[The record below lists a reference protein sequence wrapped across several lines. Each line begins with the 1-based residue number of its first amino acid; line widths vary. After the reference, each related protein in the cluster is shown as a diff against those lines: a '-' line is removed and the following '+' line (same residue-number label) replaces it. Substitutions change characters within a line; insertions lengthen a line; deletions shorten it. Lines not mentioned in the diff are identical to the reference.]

1 MASMTVVYRTPTDP
15 EAFHRHYV
23 EVHIPLA
30 KQLPGLR
37 DYQVSTGPITTPLG
51 EQDAFF
57 VSILYFDDLD
67 AIRAAFASPAGQACA
82 HDRQI
87 LAPGPEDALM
97 MLFDTTSA

>member
-1 MASMTVVYRTPTDP
+1 MIVVYRTPKDP
-15 EAFHRHYV
+15 EAFHRHYF
-23 EVHIPLA
+23 EVHVPLA

-37 DYQVSTGPITTPLG
+37 DYQASKGPVMTPMG
-51 EQDAFF
+51 EQDVFF
-57 VSILYFDDLD
+57 VATLHFDDMD